1 MPVVAISVWMEP
13 VTSVAIVQPGISL
26 WGSISISLGSW
37 LGLGLPLAVV
47 AEVVTVVTSITQMMA
62 IAIIA
67 QTSIAQPMSIV
78 PIAIRMS
85 SVAETVIVQP
95 GVSLWVS
102 LSVSLSS
109 GFGLSLLYGLDSL
122 LLSSGGGNGRDQAV
136 GENSVGAGG
145 GGTLVVL
152 AADRGSV
159 DQGMVDGVGV
169 AIGQGKVTRGVDKPG
184 LGLSLS
190 SSIGG
195 DS

>member
-1 MPVVAISVWMEP
+1 MEP
-13 VTSVAIVQPGISL
+13 VTSMAIVQPGISL

-37 LGLGLPLAVV
+37 FSLGLPLAVV
-47 AEVVTVVTSITQMMA
+47 AEVVAVVSSITQMMA
-62 IAIIA
+62 IAIVA
-67 QTSIAQPMSIV
+67 QTSIAQPMSVV

-85 SVAETVIVQP
+85 SVAESVIVQP

-102 LSVSLSS
+102 LSISLSS
-109 GFGLSLLYGLDSL
+109 GLGLSLLYGLDSL
-122 LLSSGGGNGRDQAV
+122 LLSRCSSCYGRDQAV
-136 GENSVGAGG
+136 GENSVGARNGS
-145 GGTLVVL
+145 TLVVL

-159 DQGMVDGVGV
+159 DQGVVEGIGVV
-169 AIGQGKVTRGVDKPG
+169 AIGQGKAARGVDEPG

>member
-1 MPVVAISVWMEP
+1 MPVVPISVWMEP
-13 VTSVAIVQPGISL
+13 VTSMAIVQPGISL
-26 WGSISISLGSW
+26 WGSIRFS
-37 LGLGLPLAVV
+37 LGLPLAVV
-47 AEVVTVVTSITQMMA
+47 AEVVAVVSSITQMMA
-62 IAIIA
+62 IAIVA
-67 QTSIAQPMSIV
+67 QTSIAQPMSVV

-102 LSVSLSS
+102 LSISLSS
-109 GFGLSLLYGLDSL
+109 GLGLSLLYGLHSL
-122 LLSSGGGNGRDQAV
+122 LLSSGGGHGRDQAV
-136 GENSVGAGG
+136 GENSVGARDGN
-145 GGTLVVL
+145 TLIVL

-159 DQGMVDGVGV
+159 DQGVVDGIGV
-169 AIGQGKVTRGVDKPG
+169 AIGQGKVARGVDKPG

>member
-1 MPVVAISVWMEP
+1 MKLDILYCHHIDVK
-13 VTSVAIVQPGISL
+13 L
-26 WGSISISLGSW
+26 Y
-37 LGLGLPLAVV
+37 
-47 AEVVTVVTSITQMMA
+47 
-62 IAIIA
+62 
-67 QTSIAQPMSIV
+67 
-78 PIAIRMS
+78 
-85 SVAETVIVQP
+85 
-95 GVSLWVS
+95 
-102 LSVSLSS
+102 LSS

-122 LLSSGGGNGRDQAV
+122 LLSRCNGRDQAV
-136 GENSVGAGG
+136 GENSVGAGDG
-145 GGTLVVL
+145 NTLVVL

>member
-1 MPVVAISVWMEP
+1 
-13 VTSVAIVQPGISL
+13 
-26 WGSISISLGSW
+26 
-37 LGLGLPLAVV
+37 
-47 AEVVTVVTSITQMMA
+47 MA

-67 QTSIAQPMSIV
+67 QTSIAQPMPVV
-78 PIAIRMS
+78 PIAIGMS
-85 SVAETVIVQP
+85 SVAETVVVQP

-122 LLSSGGGNGRDQAV
+122 LLSRGSSCYGRDQAV
-136 GENSVGAGG
+136 GENSVGAGD

-159 DQGMVDGVGV
+159 DQGMVDGIGV